1 MGLGSPEGPA
11 CQRTA
16 RQCGRAHASPM
27 PDDQGS
33 SETATTS
40 PFLYHWLQAP
50 FFFAPL
56 MSITYAQLNKKA
68 CNRPTLSVYGL
79 GGFTPIANTVP
90 VYEFGGTAGQRF
102 GAEKRFGIM
111 VSGSYDY
118 NGRGIDDVEPVPGIL
133 AGTSF
138 TPYYSSMAIREYL
151 YHRK

>member
-33 SETATTS
+33 SETAATS

-56 MSITYAQLNKKA
+56 MSITYAQLN
-68 CNRPTLSVYGL
+68 
-79 GGFTPIANTVP
+79 NTASR
-90 VYEFGGTAGQRF
+90 TAGVLV
-102 GAEKRFGIM
+102 
-111 VSGSYDY
+111 VSQANEGCSPNLPAGLADQGGS
-118 NGRGIDDVEPVPGIL
+118 RAWELSAKLSRPPRVSL
-133 AGTSF
+133 
-138 TPYYSSMAIREYL
+138 
-151 YHRK
+151 

>member
-56 MSITYAQLNKKA
+56 MSITYAQLNKA
-68 CNRPTLSVYGL
+68 
-79 GGFTPIANTVP
+79 
-90 VYEFGGTAGQRF
+90 
-102 GAEKRFGIM
+102 
-111 VSGSYDY
+111 
-118 NGRGIDDVEPVPGIL
+118 PGKVL
-133 AGTSF
+133 AGGHMQISNWFGTTERMGALRKLVGVCVVWAALCVQASAQVF
-138 TPYYSSMAIREYL
+138 T
-151 YHRK
+151 